1 MEEIWK
7 DIVGYENWYQV
18 SNKGN
23 VRALHFYGK
32 TLSTGDNGV
41 RNLKLVLKSTGY
53 YVVSLKGKQ
62 KLVHRLVAEAFIQN
76 PFGKPNIDHINTI
89 TTDNR
94 VENLRWVTQRENLFN
109 NISHKRRLQSIR
121 DKLNGKIG
129 IEANKHR
136 KVFQYSLNGEFIREW
151 DCMSDACREYS
162 ITNCGSI
169 SACCRGKYKQSN
181 GYIWRY
187 ELCQVKP
194 VSLREKAILQYD
206 KNGIFMREWER
217 ITDAAKF
224 YNTSTGRI
232 CSCLSKITKS
242 CKGFIWKYRD

>member
-89 TTDNR
+89 R
-94 VENLRWVTQRENLFN
+94 Q
-109 NISHKRRLQSIR
+109 I
-121 DKLNGKIG
+121 IG
-129 IEANKHR
+129 LK
-136 KVFQYSLNGEFIREW
+136 
-151 DCMSDACREYS
+151 
-162 ITNCGSI
+162 T
-169 SACCRGKYKQSN
+169 
-181 GYIWRY
+181 
-187 ELCQVKP
+187 
-194 VSLREKAILQYD
+194 
-206 KNGIFMREWER
+206 
-217 ITDAAKF
+217 
-224 YNTSTGRI
+224 
-232 CSCLSKITKS
+232 
-242 CKGFIWKYRD
+242 